1 MKKILL
7 LLALCAGTVTA
18 MAQNITI
25 APFNNI
31 TIAPFN
37 NTARGNLNQPL
48 KIDSS
53 WRKLSNTPLKSNFF
67 KQEPIDFKNLTAD
80 KPQNTLFIAEE
91 TYKMPI
97 AKLDGYAK
105 MPVVVLDGN
114 SKMPVVG
121 KAQKAGNNTVQV
133 VPN

>member
-7 LLALCAGTVTA
+7 LLALCAGTGTV

-25 APFNNI
+25 APFQDI
-31 TIAPFN
+31 TTTPFN
-37 NTARGNLNQPL
+37 NTLSGNLNQPL

-53 WRKLSNTPLKSNFF
+53 WGKLSNTPLKSNFF
-67 KQEPIDFKNLTAD
+67 KQEPIDLKTLNTN
-80 KPQNTLFIAEE
+80 KTQNTLFIAEE
-91 TYKMPI
+91 TYKMPV
-97 AKLDGYAK
+97 AKLDGYSK

-121 KAQKAGNNTVQV
+121 KAPKAGNNKVQV
-133 VPN
+133 VP